1 MKTKLFTGMIAA
13 TIAATAVV
21 VPPALNLEPAQA
33 QATSL
38 AGSKGN
44 VKRRLPR
51 GQGACP
57 DAVKEYI
64 KASGHSAY
72 ASTSINDFNAT
83 NYICGSAI
91 NRKSVK
97 EAETLA
103 LRACENGTKKWKYA
117 YKGKCEIHASK

>member
-13 TIAATAVV
+13 TVAATALA
-21 VPPALNLEPAQA
+21 VPPVLNFDTAQA

-38 AGSKGN
+38 AGKKGN

-51 GQGACP
+51 GHGACP
-57 DAVKEYI
+57 DAVQEYI

-97 EAETLA
+97 EAEALA
-103 LRACENGTKKWKYA
+103 LASCEAGAKKWKYA